1 MLSMALLD
9 EPLSRY
15 SVSIQSMNQWL
26 LIRFRGVTMLFLF
39 VVTSSL
45 ALWGLCAPAWQRHH
59 LLRWRKREMGRQE
72 LGEGDHR
79 EGLSRLF
86 LVVPCCIAFRCAVVC
101 IRKCKHLCCHVSIFV
116 WPCDGKEI
124 CSKGAQFVKYVSA
137 KSVCVWFKMKPDNFF
152 LCMSIP
158 GCFCYYQ
165 SLLFSCLSALFRREI
180 GKWKNMTEKK
190 DICKW
195 WRLQSF
201 QVFIIL
207 EKKNQVK
214 ITSCPVFDSQ
224 FNGESKLEAKLNES
238 SSLFLCKSST

>member
-101 IRKCKHLCCHVSIFV
+101 IHKCKHLCCHVSIFV

-137 KSVCVWFKMKPDNFF
+137 KSVCVWFF

-165 SLLFSCLSALFRREI
+165 SLLFFLPVCSIQKRNWEMKEHD
-180 GKWKNMTEKK
+180 GKERHLQVMKAPKFPSIHYTRKK
-190 DICKW
+190 
-195 WRLQSF
+195 
-201 QVFIIL
+201 
-207 EKKNQVK
+207 
-214 ITSCPVFDSQ
+214 
-224 FNGESKLEAKLNES
+224 
-238 SSLFLCKSST
+238 KSSQNYILSCIW